1 MNVTDIVGAL
11 EIGGTHVTAARVDIA
26 RRAVV
31 GTMRRTEFDPS
42 ASRETLLAAIRDAAV
57 TAARDEVR
65 QWGVAVPGPFDYER
79 GVCTIEGVAKLDA
92 LRGAD
97 LRAELAGAV
106 RIEPHAV
113 HFLNDAD
120 AFLLGEW
127 WAGVAQA
134 RRSAMGVTLGTGLG
148 SAFLRDGEILN
159 SGTGVPPD
167 ARLDLVPYR
176 GAPVEEVISARGL
189 VAAYRRSGGQGGAVT
204 VAEVAARARRG
215 EPAAAGVF
223 RAFGSALGE
232 FLAPHVRAFAPVVL
246 VFAGGIARS
255 WPLFADDFR
264 ARCPPASALAF
275 CGVAENPGDAPLVGA
290 AYHVTRRRAP

>member
-1 MNVTDIVGAL
+1 VAEIVGAL
-11 EIGGTHVTAARVDIA
+11 EVGGTHVTAARVDIA

-31 GTMRRTEFDPS
+31 GTMRRTEFEPS

-57 TAARDEVR
+57 TATRDEVR

-106 RIEPHAV
+106 RIEPHAIR
-113 HFLNDAD
+113 FLNDAD

-134 RRSAMGVTLGTGLG
+134 RRTAMGVTLGTGLG

-159 SGTGVPPD
+159 SGPGIPPD

-189 VAAYRRSGGQGGAVT
+189 VAAYRRSGGHGAVT
-204 VAEVAARARRG
+204 VAEIAARARRG
-215 EPAAAGVF
+215 EASAARVF
-223 RAFGSALGE
+223 RAFGVALGE
-232 FLAPHVRAFAPVVL
+232 FLAPHVAAFAPLVL
-246 VFAGGIARS
+246 VFGGGIARS

-264 ARCPPASALAF
+264 AHCRPASALAF